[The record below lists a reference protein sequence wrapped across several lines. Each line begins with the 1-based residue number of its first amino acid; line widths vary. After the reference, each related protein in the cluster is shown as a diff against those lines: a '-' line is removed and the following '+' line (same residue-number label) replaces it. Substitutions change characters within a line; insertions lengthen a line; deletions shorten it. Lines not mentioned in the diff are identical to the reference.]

1 MNSSCFQSGL
11 ITKDASIV
19 ICSSVII
26 MPFLTAR
33 EHYVSKFIFVIGGT
47 GTGKTTVSEEIKS
60 IAEAQH
66 LTVAILNLD
75 HYYLPKSMI
84 DPDKPKNFDVPE
96 ALEQTLIQQHLQD
109 LEAGKTIFRPTYDMA
124 SSDRVLN
131 GEMTIIPADII
142 IVEGIFAGEYLS
154 SLRNQTEKLKIYLQ
168 SNQINDNYTR
178 KEDRDIV
185 ERKRSSPHANVA
197 KKNQMAGFFRYVA
210 THMISSNMVID
221 NPWLPQ
227 QNMTSTEK
235 IPLIA
240 RTNLIKLNE
249 FL

>member
-1 MNSSCFQSGL
+1 M
-11 ITKDASIV
+11 
-19 ICSSVII
+19 
-26 MPFLTAR
+26 
-33 EHYVSKFIFVIGGT
+33 IGGT
-47 GTGKTTVSEEIKS
+47 GTGKTTGSEEIKS

-124 SSDRVLN
+124 NSDRVLN
-131 GEMTIIPADII
+131 GEMTIIP
-142 IVEGIFAGEYLS
+142 AGEYLS

-178 KEDRDIV
+178 KEDRDII

-240 RTNLIKLNE
+240 GSNLIKLNE
-249 FL
+249 FLSSTESHFLYKTYS

>member
-1 MNSSCFQSGL
+1 MLLSNYNAFF
-11 ITKDASIV
+11 I
-19 ICSSVII
+19 
-26 MPFLTAR
+26 AR
-33 EHYVSKFIFVIGGT
+33 ENYVSKFIFVIGGT

-75 HYYLPKSMI
+75 HYYLPKSTI
-84 DPDKPKNFDVPE
+84 DQDKPKNFDVPE

-131 GEMTIIPADII
+131 GEIKIIPADII

-185 ERKRSSPHANVA
+185 ERKRSSTHVNVA

-210 THMISSNMVID
+210 THMISSNIVID

-227 QNMTSTEK
+227 QNMTSTER

-240 RTNLIKLNE
+240 SGNLIKLNE
-249 FL
+249 FLSSTESHFLYKTYS